1 MKASKAQNRSKPNN
15 LVQTIE
21 RASLILDILGT
32 RPQGLS
38 IGELSK
44 KTGFPKGTTHRL
56 LTSLAYFDYVR
67 QDAMTKNYQLGFKL
81 VELGNRLLSQLDFRT
96 EAHPYLIEL
105 AERTRETVHM
115 VILDRNEA
123 LYVDKVD
130 AGQHAGGLRMAS
142 MLGSRIPTHCS
153 AVGKVMLAF
162 LSEEKLVEIVS
173 DKGLPRRTENTITD
187 IEELKAHLQHIRE
200 QGYALDDEEN
210 EKGIKC
216 VAAPIRDQSGK
227 VIAAISISV
236 PGIRIRIDTL
246 LTTLKDQITA
256 TAVKIS
262 KKLGYYRSRNLLL
275 K

>member
-1 MKASKAQNRSKPNN
+1 MTESKIRNRSKPSN

-21 RASLILDILGT
+21 RVSLILNILGKS
-32 RPQGLS
+32 PQGLS
-38 IGELSK
+38 VGELSQ

-56 LTSLAYFDYVR
+56 LTSLAYFDHVR
-67 QDAMTKNYQLGFKL
+67 QDSMTKNYHLGFKL
-81 VELGNRLLSQLDFRT
+81 VELGNRVLSQLDFRT
-96 EAHPYLIEL
+96 EAHPFLIEL
-105 AERTRETVHM
+105 AELAKETVHM
-115 VILDRNEA
+115 VILDRGEV

-162 LSEEKLVEIVS
+162 LPEGKLVEILR

-187 IEELKAHLQHIRE
+187 IEELKTHLQHIRE

-216 VAAPIRDQSGK
+216 IGAPIRDQSGQ

-236 PGIRIRIDTL
+236 PGIRVRTDTL
-246 LTTLKDQITA
+246 LTTHKDQVTETA
-256 TAVKIS
+256 ERIS
-262 KKLGYYRSRNLLL
+262 QKLGYY
-275 K
+275 